1 VAQVI
6 EHLSSKHKTLN
17 SNLYTTTKK
26 KNQKGTRN
34 KNLSDTWYIFEY
46 SDTVIVQITNV
57 TVVIGSVNYGA
68 LVIPQH

>member
-1 VAQVI
+1 VI

-17 SNLYTTTKK
+17 SNPYTTTKK

-57 TVVIGSVNYGA
+57 TVVIASVNYGA